1 MAEKSI
7 KHRIRRIVSGSM
19 TVVACCLVFLC
30 LLSRGAGSTF
40 AQCFAKGGQA
50 PYAALTRC
58 FTKGGRAPKGYPAPV
73 QELAEAALDR
83 YERMTEYESDRELVY
98 IRDGAVDAEA
108 LTRRV
113 LENNAEFLSGRGDH
127 RYAQMEDEIF
137 SVCMGA
143 LIDDLDRRLEG
154 SVPID
159 REQLDQNLDRLTL
172 VDTTDQG
179 FARLLDDFVRISVNV
194 QTTLAA
200 GGEEHLMRVIAHE
213 TNHLAQLCSR
223 EEKEAEGYAVN
234 RGLNYQWSDL
244 PFQAL
249 SWTWFQEAS
258 AEKLAQAETFRNER
272 LEVYPDWIRALDI
285 VAGALDIEDEE
296 DTGLLLAELGM
307 QGDLDLFF
315 RLFHAQSR
323 EEKVEIIEM
332 MFSLEILL
340 NCPDGWYDANQ
351 ISDRAA
357 YAQQLQEAVD
367 GTLEQVS
374 KKSDCI
380 FDQNV
385 S

>member
-1 MAEKSI
+1 
-7 KHRIRRIVSGSM
+7 M

-40 AQCFAKGGQA
+40 AQCFTKGGQA

-58 FTKGGRAPKGYPAPV
+58 FTKGDQAPKGYPAPV

-108 LTRRV
+108 LTEKV

-143 LIDDLDRRLEG
+143 LVDDLDRRLEG

-258 AEKLAQAETFRNER
+258 AEKLAQAETSRDER
-272 LEVYPDWIRALDI
+272 MEVYPDWIRALDI
-285 VAGALDIEDEE
+285 VAEALDIEDEE

-340 NCPDGWYDANQ
+340 NCPDGWYEANQ
-351 ISDRAA
+351 ISDPAA

>member
-1 MAEKSI
+1 
-7 KHRIRRIVSGSM
+7 
-19 TVVACCLVFLC
+19 
-30 LLSRGAGSTF
+30 
-40 AQCFAKGGQA
+40 
-50 PYAALTRC
+50 
-58 FTKGGRAPKGYPAPV
+58 
-73 QELAEAALDR
+73 
-83 YERMTEYESDRELVY
+83 
-98 IRDGAVDAEA
+98 
-108 LTRRV
+108 
-113 LENNAEFLSGRGDH
+113 
-127 RYAQMEDEIF
+127 
-137 SVCMGA
+137 
-143 LIDDLDRRLEG
+143 
-154 SVPID
+154 
-159 REQLDQNLDRLTL
+159 
-172 VDTTDQG
+172 
-179 FARLLDDFVRISVNV
+179 
-194 QTTLAA
+194 
-200 GGEEHLMRVIAHE
+200 
-213 TNHLAQLCSR
+213 
-223 EEKEAEGYAVN
+223 VN

-258 AEKLAQAETFRNER
+258 VEKLAQAETFRNER

-296 DTGLLLAELGM
+296 DAGLLLAELGM

-323 EEKVEIIEM
+323 DEKVEIIEM

-340 NCPDGWYDANQ
+340 NCPDGWYEANQ
-351 ISDRAA
+351 ISDPAA